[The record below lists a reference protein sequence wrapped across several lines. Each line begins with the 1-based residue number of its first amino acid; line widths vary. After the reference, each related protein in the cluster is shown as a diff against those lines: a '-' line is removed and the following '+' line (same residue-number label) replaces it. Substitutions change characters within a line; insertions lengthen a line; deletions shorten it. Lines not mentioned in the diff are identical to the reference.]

1 MSKQQ
6 DTFSNTI
13 EHFSAE
19 EEEEIRATAAFAAG
33 K

>member
-19 EEEEIRATAAFAAG
+19 EEEIRAAAG